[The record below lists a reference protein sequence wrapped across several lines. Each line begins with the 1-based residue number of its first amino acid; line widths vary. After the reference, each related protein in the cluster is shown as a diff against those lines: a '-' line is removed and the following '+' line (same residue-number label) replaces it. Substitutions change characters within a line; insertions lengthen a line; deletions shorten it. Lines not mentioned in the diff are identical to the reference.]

1 MPARKKEDQIEIKA
15 VEPVAEEIPIEEE
28 KIKEVVVAP
37 IPEEPVPAALPVEI
51 PKTFEE
57 SALDR
62 WTPKTKLGREV
73 FEGKITDIN
82 EILKSGRRIIE
93 PEIVDKLMPGI
104 KNELVLVGGRA
115 GKGGGVQRIPVRITA
130 AMHKSGRRF
139 HTGALV
145 IVGNEDGIVGLGQ
158 GRAVETR
165 EAIRKGIEKAKL
177 NIIRIK
183 RGCGSWECGCGTE
196 HSVPYKISGK
206 SGSVR
211 VDLIP
216 APRGVGLVAENEA
229 KKILKL
235 AGVRDVWVKTFGNT
249 GMRINLVSA
258 LYSAMKKLYTYERGA
273 E

>member
-1 MPARKKEDQIEIKA
+1 MAKKKEEEVGAKPAESTVSEI
-15 VEPVAEEIPIEEE
+15 PAEEKLEE
-28 KIKEVVVAP
+28 KQVESLVVKPA
-37 IPEEPVPAALPVEI
+37 EVPAEVPRFVED
-51 PKTFEE
+51 
-57 SALDR
+57 SVLDR
-62 WTPKTKLGREV
+62 WVPKTKLGRDV
-73 FEGKITDIN
+73 FEGKIKSID
-82 EILKSGRRIIE
+82 EVFMSGRKIIE
-93 PEIVDKLMPGI
+93 PEIVDKLLPGI

-139 HTGALV
+139 HMGALV
-145 IVGNEDGIVGLGQ
+145 IVGNEDGIIGVAQ
-158 GRAVETR
+158 GRAPETR
-165 EAIRKGIEKAKL
+165 DAMRKATEKAKL
-177 NIIRIK
+177 SIIQIK

-211 VDLIP
+211 VELIP

-249 GMRINLVSA
+249 GMRINLINA
-258 LYSAMKKLYTYERGA
+258 LFDALKKIYIYERGGD
-273 E
+273 

>member
-1 MPARKKEDQIEIKA
+1 MIVMAKKKEEAVGVEAVVEAPA
-15 VEPVAEEIPIEEE
+15 VEQA
-28 KIKEVVVAP
+28 
-37 IPEEPVPAALPVEI
+37 VPAAPAVAEI
-51 PKTFEE
+51 PAEIPRTFEE

-62 WTPKTKLGREV
+62 WVPKTRLGRDV
-73 FEGKITDIN
+73 FEGRVTSID
-82 EILKSGRRIIE
+82 EVLDSGRKIIE
-93 PEIVDKLMPGI
+93 PEIVDKLVPGI

-115 GKGGGVQRIPVRITA
+115 GKGGGIQRIPVRITA

-145 IVGNEDGIVGLGQ
+145 IVGNEDGIIGLGQ
-158 GRAVETR
+158 GRASETR
-165 EAIRKGIEKAKL
+165 EAIRKGIEKAKV
-177 NIIRIK
+177 NVIRIK

-211 VDLIP
+211 IELLP

-229 KKILKL
+229 KKILRL

-249 GMRINLVSA
+249 GMRINLVNA
-258 LYSAMKKLYTYERGA
+258 LYDAMKKLYTYDRRSE
-273 E
+273 